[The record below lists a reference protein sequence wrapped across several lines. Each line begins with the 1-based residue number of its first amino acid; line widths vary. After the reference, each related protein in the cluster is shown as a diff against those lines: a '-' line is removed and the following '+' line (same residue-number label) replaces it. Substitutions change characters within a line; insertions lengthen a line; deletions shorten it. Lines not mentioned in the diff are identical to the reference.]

1 MHNGE
6 DQGMVPEGHKVVKSQ
21 HTPTP
26 WSVCPGAIY
35 GPGNPMLA
43 EKYGKAICNSLGVTN
58 WEANAQFIVTA
69 CNNFSDIGMCVEVC
83 GRLIRKLKAS
93 GYTIDNRDKSHADV
107 LAALDTCILPK
118 AGVQVVVAVE
128 GGVVQDTFAY
138 TNGALADAKQ
148 AELDKLYG
156 IERDAD
162 GYVTN
167 ESDNVVITYV
177 LPLDK
182 E

>member
-6 DQGMVPEGHKVVKSQ
+6 DQGM
-21 HTPTP
+21 
-26 WSVCPGAIY
+26 
-35 GPGNPMLA
+35 
-43 EKYGKAICNSLGVTN
+43 
-58 WEANAQFIVTA
+58 
-69 CNNFSDIGMCVEVC
+69 EVC
-83 GRLIRKLKAS
+83 GRLIRKLKAA
-93 GYTIDNRDKSHADV
+93 GYTIDNSKSHADV

-148 AELDKLYG
+148 AKLDKMYG

-167 ESDNVVITYV
+167 ESDNQVITYA